1 MNTKLMEELENALTF
16 DNIMDE
22 DFKSFNELTLLAS
35 SIKKEV
41 SILFIHFVFWG
52 ENMNKEKHK
61 HVVPNVRSKVQE
73 L

>member
-1 MNTKLMEELENALTF
+1 MEELENALTF

-22 DFKSFNELTLLAS
+22 DFRLFNELTLLAS
-35 SIKKEV
+35 NIKKEV
-41 SILFIHFVFWG
+41 SIFFIHFIFLG

-61 HVVPNVRSKVQE
+61 HVVPNVRSKAQE